1 MVTALVVLAATGVAL
16 TVLLVPFAVLINF
29 MPLQG
34 LLLWLVGTTGG
45 KTPRFGSSEALQRV
59 EVLLRYLAL
68 RTPLPDDGFYSALE
82 RAHMGDVQFIFQIVY
97 LVALVSSCI
106 LAASLILLVRRNRAR
121 ALQAVR
127 TGSIAVLALVAVLGT
142 LSLTVGFDRLFVTFH
157 KLVFSNNFWLLPE
170 DSGLIRLFPQNYFM
184 TYFFITLAAS
194 VIVAALLTILS
205 LRKRPRPL

>member
-45 KTPRFGSSEALQRV
+45 KTPRFGSSEALQWV

-127 TGSIAVLALVAVLGT
+127 TGSIAVLGT